1 MPYKFEI
8 KAIFLIPTLLDGKSN
23 FLSKFLY
30 IIHNT
35 RIMNS
40 LFRKTSGA
48 RRDRQR
54 KVLKHSLSLD
64 CCYFQEKFC

>member
-1 MPYKFEI
+1 MPYKFEN
-8 KAIFLIPTLLDGKSN
+8 KSNFLILILLDGKSD

-48 RRDRQR
+48 KRDRQR
-54 KVLKHSLSLD
+54 KILKHSPSLD
-64 CCYFQEKFC
+64 CCYFQVQFC